1 MNYMR
6 TRVLD
11 DEFYAQLI
19 IDYLREFESAPLR
32 EIDAFLRDE
41 LPDSFSEEQRDNKV
55 RNMLARLRKD
65 RTIHSVGS
73 TRAARWTLKLSQIKQ
88 CHGHLP
94 AGRTDLTRQFV
105 NLRTA
110 KAISNNPKG
119 VGVTHPHP
127 CGRLQPGLGHRLS

>member
-1 MNYMR
+1 MR
-6 TRVLD
+6 TRVPD

-32 EIDAFLRDE
+32 DEIDAFLRDE

-65 RTIHSVGS
+65 GTIHSVGS

-88 CHGHLP
+88 CHGHP
-94 AGRTDLTRQFV
+94 AGRPNRSDQAVR
-105 NLRTA
+105 
-110 KAISNNPKG
+110 
-119 VGVTHPHP
+119 
-127 CGRLQPGLGHRLS
+127 